1 MSSYIELLVYFSFP
15 SFIVLPFYNSLL
27 WSKEQLG
34 TLRSLKNQDL
44 SIWCGSPATPWGAYK
59 VTEQPTTHILLRRLG
74 HFLSFCHW
82 LLDQSL
88 LSLLAPRETM
98 SLGLYTSGA
107 QKSLCAVQHAGL
119 GYFWATKNIEEL
131 LLIEGGRDP
140 CVACSTMAR
149 YSTSSPHPLIV
160 ADLSPS
166 PRHLWTNLGVKIMFL
181 TKKMV

>member
-107 QKSLCAVQHAGL
+107 QKAYVLSNMQALDIFEQLKTLRSYCWSKEAEIHVWLVQPWQGTVHPVL
-119 GYFWATKNIEEL
+119 IL
-131 LLIEGGRDP
+131 LLLLTFR
-140 CVACSTMAR
+140 
-149 YSTSSPHPLIV
+149 PLLVICEQ
-160 ADLSPS
+160 
-166 PRHLWTNLGVKIMFL
+166 I
-181 TKKMV
+181 